1 MNAKISE
8 LKKKLQRYNYEY
20 YVLDNPTITDS
31 DYDKL
36 YTELVALEEAHP
48 ELVTPDSP
56 TQRVGGKVSEG
67 FQKVMHTTPMLSLS
81 NAFSFEDLQ
90 QFDRRIKET
99 LSSVLYSVEL
109 KIDGLAVSLIYENG
123 VLKRAATRGDGQ
135 VGEDVTQNIKTIR
148 SVPLQLQQPLTL
160 EARGE
165 CFMSKQSFVRVNEER
180 EQAGES
186 VFANPRNAAAG
197 TLRQLDSRIVA
208 SRQLDVFFYAG
219 NVEGANTQLDFLKQ
233 LQTSGLKINPYTKL
247 CQSID
252 QVWEVIKEFSS
263 IRHEL
268 PYDIDGVV
276 IKVNDFSVREEIGYT
291 NKAPKWAI
299 AYKFP
304 AEEVTTVIKDIE
316 WTVGRTGVLTPTAVM
331 ESVQLAGTT
340 VQRSNLHNMDLIIE
354 KDIRLGD
361 TVIIHKAGDIIPEVK
376 SVVLDKRL
384 CTSIPYQAPTH
395 CVSCDTALVRL
406 DGEVAL
412 RCLNPLCEAK
422 RKESLA
428 HFVSRQAM
436 NINGL
441 GDKVASKLF
450 DSQMIDDVSDIYT
463 LTLEQLLTLDKVQ
476 EKSALKLLEAIEQS
490 KQNSLER
497 LVFGLGI
504 RHVGIKQATQ
514 LAMTFKT
521 MEVISKATV
530 EQLEQVDG
538 IGHIV
543 AESIVDYFALEPVQQ
558 LLERLKHLNINL
570 TYLGQSRTLN
580 SDVQSELSGK
590 MVVLTGKLLQ
600 LTRQEASDWLAR
612 LGANVTGSVSA
623 KTDIVIAGEA
633 AGSKLK
639 KATALNVTIWNE
651 NRLLDEIRKIEGQA

>member
-1 MNAKISE
+1 MKTKISE
-8 LKKKLQRYNYEY
+8 LKEKLQRYNYEY

-31 DYDKL
+31 DYDKI
-36 YTELVALEEAHP
+36 YAELVALEKANP
-48 ELVTPDSP
+48 ELITPDSP

-67 FQKVMHTTPMLSLS
+67 FTKITHTTPMLSLS
-81 NAFSFEDLQ
+81 NAFSFEDLK
-90 QFDRRIKET
+90 QFDRRVKENV
-99 LSSVLYSVEL
+99 SHVEYSVEL
-109 KIDGLAVSLIYENG
+109 KIDGLAVSLVYENG
-123 VLKRAATRGDGQ
+123 VLQRAATRGDGQ

-165 CFMSKQSFVRVNEER
+165 CFMSKQSFLRVNEER
-180 EQAGES
+180 EQAGETI
-186 VFANPRNAAAG
+186 FANPRNAAAG
-197 TLRQLDSRIVA
+197 TLRQLDAKIVA
-208 SRQLDVFFYAG
+208 NRQLDVFFYAG
-219 NVEGANTQLDFLKQ
+219 NVNGANTQLSFLKQ

-247 CQSID
+247 CQSIE
-252 QVWEVIKEFSS
+252 QVWEVIEEFANV
-263 IRHEL
+263 RHEL

-276 IKVNDFSVREEIGYT
+276 IKVNDFSAREEIGYT

-316 WTVGRTGVLTPTAVM
+316 WTVGRTGVLTPTAIM

-340 VQRSNLHNMDLIIE
+340 VQRASLHNMDLIAE

-376 SVVLDKRL
+376 AVVLEKRL
-384 CTSIPYQAPTH
+384 SVATPYQAPTH
-395 CVSCDTALVRL
+395 CVSCDTTLVRL

-436 NINGL
+436 NITGL

-450 DSQMIDDVSDIYT
+450 DAQMIDDVSDIYT

-476 EKSALKLLEAIEQS
+476 EKSALKLLDAIEHS
-490 KQNSLER
+490 KKNSLER
-497 LVFGLGI
+497 LIFGLGI

-514 LAMTFKT
+514 LAMTFLT
-521 MEVISKATV
+521 MEALSNATI

-538 IGHIV
+538 IGRVV
-543 AESIVDYFALEPVQQ
+543 AESIVDYFSLEPVKQ
-558 LLERLKHLNINL
+558 LLVRLQHLNINL
-570 TYLGQSRTLN
+570 TYRG
-580 SDVQSELSGK
+580 DVQTVKKDATSELSGK
-590 MVVLTGKLLQ
+590 TVVLTGKLVQ
-600 LTRQEASDWLAR
+600 LTRKEAGDWLLR
-612 LGANVTGSVSA
+612 LGAKVTGSVSA
-623 KTDIVIAGEA
+623 KTDVVIAGED

-639 KATALNVTIWNE
+639 KARALNVSIWNE
-651 NRLLDEIRKIEGQA
+651 DKLLNEIRKIEG

>member
-1 MNAKISE
+1 MKTKISE
-8 LKKKLQRYNYEY
+8 LKEKLQRYNYEY

-31 DYDKL
+31 DYDKI
-36 YTELVALEEAHP
+36 YAELVALEEANP
-48 ELVTPDSP
+48 NLITPDSP

-67 FQKVMHTTPMLSLS
+67 FQKVTHTTPMLSLS

-90 QFDRRIKET
+90 QFDRRIKE
-99 LSSVLYSVEL
+99 SVSQVEYSVEL
-109 KIDGLAVSLIYENG
+109 KIDGLAVSLMYENG
-123 VLKRAATRGDGQ
+123 VLQRAATRGDGQ

-148 SVPLQLQQPLTL
+148 SVPLQLQQSLTL

-180 EQAGES
+180 EQSGET

-197 TLRQLDSRIVA
+197 TLRQLDAKIVA

-219 NVEGANTQLDFLKQ
+219 NIESANTQIDFLKQ
-233 LQTSGLKINPYTKL
+233 LQVSGLKINPHTKT
-247 CQSID
+247 CQSIE
-252 QVWEVIKEFSS
+252 QVWEVIQEFAT

-304 AEEVTTVIKDIE
+304 AEEVTTIIKDIE
-316 WTVGRTGVLTPTAVM
+316 WSVGRTGVLTPTAVM

-340 VQRSNLHNMDLIIE
+340 VQRASLHNMDLIVE

-361 TVIIHKAGDIIPEVK
+361 TVVIHKAGDIIPEVK
-376 SVVLDKRL
+376 SVVLEKRL
-384 CTSIPYQAPTH
+384 NTSIPYQAPTH
-395 CVSCDTALVRL
+395 CVSCNTTLVRL

-450 DSQMIDDVSDIYT
+450 DAQMIDDVSDIYT

-476 EKSALKLLEAIEQS
+476 EKTALKLLDAIEKS

-497 LVFGLGI
+497 LIFGLGI

-514 LAMTFKT
+514 LAMAFTT
-521 MEVISKATV
+521 MDAISTATV

-538 IGHIV
+538 IGRIV
-543 AESIVDYFALEPVQQ
+543 AESIVDYFALEPVKQ
-558 LLERLKHLNINL
+558 LLVRLHHLNVNL
-570 TYLGQSRTLN
+570 TYLGNVRPVTVGVS
-580 SDVQSELSGK
+580 SGLSGK
-590 MVVLTGKLLQ
+590 TVVLTGKLVQ
-600 LTRQEASDWLAR
+600 LTRQEAGEWLLR
-612 LGANVTGSVSA
+612 LGAKVTGSVSA
-623 KTDIVIAGEA
+623 KTDIVIAGED

-639 KATALNVTIWNE
+639 KATTLNVPIWNE
-651 NRLLDEIRKIEGQA
+651 DKLLDEIRKIEE

>member
-1 MNAKISE
+1 MKTKISE
-8 LKKKLQRYNYEY
+8 LKERLQRYNYEY

-31 DYDKL
+31 DYDKI
-36 YTELVALEEAHP
+36 YAELVALEEANP
-48 ELVTPDSP
+48 ELITSDSP

-67 FQKVMHTTPMLSLS
+67 FQKIKHTTPMLSLS
-81 NAFSFEDLQ
+81 NAFSFEDLK
-90 QFDRRIKET
+90 QFDKRIKERV
-99 LSSVLYSVEL
+99 SYVEYSVEL
-109 KIDGLAVSLIYENG
+109 KIDGLAVSLVYENG
-123 VLKRAATRGDGQ
+123 VLQRAATRGDGQ

-165 CFMSKQSFVRVNEER
+165 CFMSKQSFLRVNEER
-180 EQAGES
+180 EQAGET

-197 TLRQLDSRIVA
+197 TLRQLDAKIVA
-208 SRQLDVFFYAG
+208 NRQLDVFFYAG
-219 NVEGANTQLDFLKQ
+219 NVNGANTQLSFLKQ

-247 CQSID
+247 CQSIE
-252 QVWEVIKEFSS
+252 QVCEVIEEFANV
-263 IRHEL
+263 RHEL

-276 IKVNDFSVREEIGYT
+276 IKVNNFSVREEIGYT

-316 WTVGRTGVLTPTAVM
+316 WTVGRTGVLTPTAIM

-340 VQRSNLHNMDLIIE
+340 VQRASLHNMDLIAE

-361 TVIIHKAGDIIPEVK
+361 TVIIHKAGDIIPEIK
-376 SVVLDKRL
+376 SVVLEKRL
-384 CTSIPYQAPTH
+384 SVAPPYQAPTH
-395 CVSCDTALVRL
+395 CVSCGTNLVRL

-436 NINGL
+436 NITGL

-450 DSQMIDDVSDIYT
+450 DAQLIDDVSDIYA

-476 EKSALKLLEAIEQS
+476 EKSALKLLDAIEQS

-497 LVFGLGI
+497 LIFGLGI
-504 RHVGIKQATQ
+504 RHVGIKQARQ
-514 LAMTFKT
+514 LAMTFLT
-521 MEVISKATV
+521 MEAISKATI

-538 IGHIV
+538 IGRVV
-543 AESIVDYFALEPVQQ
+543 AESIVDYFALEPVKQ
-558 LLERLKHLNINL
+558 LLVRLQHFNINL
-570 TYLGQSRTLN
+570 TYRD
-580 SDVQSELSGK
+580 DVQSIINDATSELSGK
-590 MVVLTGKLLQ
+590 TVVLTGKLVQ
-600 LTRQEASDWLAR
+600 LTRQEASAWLLR
-612 LGANVTGSVSA
+612 LGAKVNGSVSA
-623 KTDIVIAGEA
+623 KTDVVIAGED

-639 KATALNVTIWNE
+639 KAMALNVSIWNE
-651 NRLLDEIRKIEGQA
+651 DQLLNEIRKIEG